1 MSVFSM
7 ESHNDTIKESGL
19 ESDSSSDEEDIHS
32 IFTAIIDK
40 INYNKINLH
49 DPEESAE
56 FVDKYGYYLGES
68 TSEENEG
75 KTLMH
80 MLVEPAKDQFIER
93 YEPLVRL
100 IMRRHPDILE
110 ESDSRVNETPL
121 YCAISKKRNQLVRL
135 MCNTHTDINSVLR
148 ITCSSNKDTCVHA
161 AIRKSVAL
169 DLALFLISKASEEVL
184 CLQDSD
190 GNTPLHIAVEY
201 KRCTNE
207 QLQILELLAK
217 QCKES
222 MHKRSL
228 GEACLSP
235 YLYHMRTRENVQP
248 AAPRAEVPKE
258 KEEGIIQGKTYNVG
272 IANEGSLTG
281 KENQGS
287 TLKTDYREKM
297 EASGGVGGQ
306 RMRTLG
312 NLLDKH
318 SPMNP
323 LSSISPRPS
332 IEHGPLSP
340 SRGDFRGAQ
349 STLAM
354 NKLSRE
360 KKDDDPKPTRRQDTN
375 PKKGRRLKRK
385 KKQDADEL
393 PQVTKDSADAVK
405 DLLMLHC
412 MRTMTTQDAVD
423 FLYGKEQGEFPLLAH
438 SSSRSF
444 IHEILTAVVVVSRKR
459 DLFRFVRPA
468 FFRDYSG
475 SNLSRFRPV
484 AV

>member
-7 ESHNDTIKESGL
+7 DCHNDTIKESGL
-19 ESDSSSDEEDIHS
+19 ESDGSSDEEDVHS
-32 IFTAIIDK
+32 IFTSIIDK
-40 INYNKINLH
+40 IKNNKINLR
-49 DPEESAE
+49 DPEKLDE
-56 FVDKYGYYLGES
+56 FVDKYGYYLGDS

-75 KTLMH
+75 KTLLH
-80 MLVEPAKDQFIER
+80 MLVEPAKDQFFER

-100 IMRRHPDILE
+100 IMREHPDILE

-121 YCAISKKRNQLVRL
+121 YCAISKKRNQLVQL

-161 AIRKSVAL
+161 AIRKSVAPE
-169 DLALFLISKASEEVL
+169 LALFLISKASEEVL

-207 QLQILELLAK
+207 QLQIVELLAK
-217 QCKES
+217 RCKES

-235 YLYHMRTRENVQP
+235 YLYHMHTRNNAQP
-248 AAPRAEVPKE
+248 VAPTAEVPKE
-258 KEEGIIQGKTYNVG
+258 KKEGLIQRKTYNVG

-287 TLKTDYREKM
+287 TVKTDYREKM
-297 EASGGVGGQ
+297 EAPGGVGGQ
-306 RMRTLG
+306 RMRALG

-323 LSSISPRPS
+323 LNPISPKPS
-332 IEHGPLSP
+332 IENGPLSP
-340 SRGDFRGAQ
+340 FRGDFRGAQ

-354 NKLSRE
+354 NERPRNR
-360 KKDDDPKPTRRQDTN
+360 KDDNPKPISRQDTN
-375 PKKGRRLKRK
+375 PKEGQEIEAK
-385 KKQDADEL
+385 KEA
-393 PQVTKDSADAVK
+393 SY
-405 DLLMLHC
+405 
-412 MRTMTTQDAVD
+412 R
-423 FLYGKEQGEFPLLAH
+423 
-438 SSSRSF
+438 
-444 IHEILTAVVVVSRKR
+444 
-459 DLFRFVRPA
+459 
-468 FFRDYSG
+468 
-475 SNLSRFRPV
+475 
-484 AV
+484 